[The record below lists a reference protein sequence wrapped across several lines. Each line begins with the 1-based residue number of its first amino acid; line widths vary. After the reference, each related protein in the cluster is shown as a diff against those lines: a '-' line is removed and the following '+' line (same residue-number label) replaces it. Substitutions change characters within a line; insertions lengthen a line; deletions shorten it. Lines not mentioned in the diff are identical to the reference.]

1 MQKLTVIASLVVAA
15 FLFTSCSDTDS
26 RVSTTTPTTVLQQ
39 GFQVPSFT
47 VAQSVIFATP
57 FPNAFCPAF
66 PPFTVVM
73 PLSVQAG
80 IVPLTITQITLQFVD
95 TSGIQMPQVT
105 LPAPVLTTQFGSAL
119 VAARQTRL
127 FAVPLGLGCGFGTR
141 GTLTVVVV
149 ARDGNGQMNS
159 GQVTAQV
166 R

>member
-1 MQKLTVIASLVVAA
+1 MQKLMVIASLVVTA
-15 FLFTSCSDTDS
+15 FLLASCGDTDA

-47 VAQSVIFATP
+47 VAQSTLFASP
-57 FPNAFCPAF
+57 VRNAFCPAF

-73 PLSVQAG
+73 PLSISAG
-80 IVPLTITQITLQFVD
+80 LVPLTITEINLRFVD
-95 TSGIQMPQVT
+95 TFGIQMPQVT

-119 VAARQTRL
+119 IDARQTRL
-127 FAVPLGLGCGFGTR
+127 FRVPFGLGCGFGTS

-149 ARDGNGQMNS
+149 TRDGNGQMNS
-159 GQVTAQV
+159 GRVSAMV